1 MKYTVN
7 QYDHSITIL
16 TSFTYTQFLEIF
28 KKYGDDYTYKIK
40 EQNITYTCNYN

>member
-7 QYDHSITIL
+7 SYDNSITIL
-16 TSFTYTQFLEIF
+16 SSFTYTQFLEIF

-40 EQNITYTCNYN
+40 EQIFNYTCNFN